1 MADGPQGSTAGTNIR
16 GHQGVRMQRRGLGLT
31 ASAGLAVLAGLSPA
45 HADSKLEARYVASL
59 AGIPIGSGTW
69 IVDIAETRY
78 VAAASGSTVGLLR
91 VFVGGQGTSAVRATL
106 LGGRLISSTYAA
118 TINTLDKS
126 SAVRLT
132 IADGNVKDS
141 KVEPPLDHDPERV
154 PLSREH
160 EQGVQDP
167 MTATLIRVSGNG
179 SPLTPDACNH
189 TLSIFDGRLRYD
201 LRLGFKRMDSVH
213 AEQGYVGPAVVCSV
227 IFEPLAGHIPT
238 RTAIKYLMKQRDIEI
253 WLAPIGTTRVLV
265 PFHVEGPTPIGKAVL
280 QATQFVAVT
289 TPTHTAAGK
298 EK

>member
-1 MADGPQGSTAGTNIR
+1 
-16 GHQGVRMQRRGLGLT
+16 MQRRGWGLT
-31 ASAGLAVLAGLSPA
+31 ASAGLALLASLVAA

-69 IVDIAETRY
+69 IVDVAENRY
-78 VAAASGSTVGLLR
+78 VAAASGSTTGLLR

-106 LGGRLISSTYAA
+106 LGGRLVSSTYAA
-118 TINTLDKS
+118 TISTQDKS

-132 IADGNVKDS
+132 ISDGNVKDS
-141 KVEPPLDHDPERV
+141 KVDPPIDHDPERV
-154 PLSREH
+154 PLTHAH

-167 MTATLIRVSGNG
+167 MTATLIRAPGNG
-179 SPLTPDACNH
+179 TPLTPEACNR

-201 LRLGFKRMDSVH
+201 LKLAFKRMDSVH

-238 RTAIKYLMKQRDIEI
+238 RTAMKYLIKQRDIEI

-265 PFHVEGPTPIGKAVL
+265 PFRAEGPTPIGKAVL

-289 TPTHTAAGK
+289 TPTHTAADK

>member
-1 MADGPQGSTAGTNIR
+1 
-16 GHQGVRMQRRGLGLT
+16 MQRRARLGLT
-31 ASAGLAVLAGLSPA
+31 ASAGLALLAGLTAA

-69 IVDIAETRY
+69 IIDVGESRY
-78 VAAASGSTVGLLR
+78 VAAASGSTAGLLR

-106 LGGRLISSTYAA
+106 LGGRLVSSTYAA
-118 TINTLDKS
+118 SISTQDKS
-126 SAVRLT
+126 SAVRLS
-132 IADGNVKDS
+132 IAEGNVKDS
-141 KVEPPLDHDPERV
+141 KVEPPLDHDPERI
-154 PLSREH
+154 PLTRAH

-167 MTATLIRVSGNG
+167 MTATLIRAPGNG
-179 SPLTPDACNH
+179 SPLTPEACNR

-201 LRLGFKRMDSVH
+201 LKLAFKRLDSVH

-289 TPTHTAAGK
+289 TPTHTAADK